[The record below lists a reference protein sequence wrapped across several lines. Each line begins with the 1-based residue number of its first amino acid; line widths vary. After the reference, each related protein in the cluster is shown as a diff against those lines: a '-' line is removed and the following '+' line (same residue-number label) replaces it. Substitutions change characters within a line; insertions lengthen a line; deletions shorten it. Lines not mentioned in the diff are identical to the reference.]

1 MDGSISRR
9 DFLKGS
15 LIVAAG
21 ALSTYALAGCASS
34 ATATST
40 ASTTS
45 ASSSHKVTLHRGYVA
60 AHGDKAFTQIVV
72 AVGEDGKIVAANV
85 DEYQF
90 IAKDTAGITGVP
102 NSNGG
107 FSAGITSG
115 NVLMSKKENDSA
127 YSAMM
132 AKAGSK
138 QNWVKSMSAIEAF
151 AVGKKPSELTS
162 VSGTDAVS
170 GATLAS
176 TVDYLAGIAQV
187 ANDATLVTTGS
198 FDGASTSLKLG
209 RVTAAA
215 HGDKAFA
222 SAVTLVQDDTIIA
235 TSIDEFQFMA
245 STTEGLV
252 GVPNSN
258 AGFGTYYTS
267 GQVLASKS
275 VNNTSYSAQMAT
287 KAAATTPWLTS
298 MQAIEGALAGQK
310 ISAVSISGPD
320 AVSGATLVDT
330 AAYAKAAVAAAQ
342 QA

>member
-1 MDGSISRR
+1 MDSSISRR

-15 LIVAAG
+15 IIVVAG
-21 ALSTYALAGCASS
+21 ALSTYALAGCASNAIAS
-34 ATATST
+34 SPAATTST
-40 ASTTS
+40 SGS
-45 ASSSHKVTLHRGYVA
+45 QKVTLHRGYVA

-85 DEYQF
+85 DDYQF
-90 IAKDTAGITGVP
+90 IAKDTAGVVGVP

-107 FSAGITSG
+107 FSAGIISG
-115 NVLMSKKENDSA
+115 YVLMSKTENDA
-127 YSAMM
+127 VYSAMM
-132 AKAGSK
+132 AKGGAT
-138 QNWVKSMSAIEAF
+138 QNWLKSMSAIEAF
-151 AVGKKPSELTS
+151 AVGKKPSELTA

-170 GATLAS
+170 GATLSS

-187 ANDATLVTTGS
+187 AGDATLVTTGTYT
-198 FDGASTSLKLG
+198 GASSALKLG

-222 SAVTLVQDDTIIA
+222 SAVTLIQDSTIVA

-258 AGFGTYYTS
+258 ASFGGYYTS

-275 VNNTSYSAQMAT
+275 INSTSYSAQMAA
-287 KAAATTPWLTS
+287 KAGATTPWLTS
-298 MQAIEGALAGQK
+298 MQAIEQALAGQK
-310 ISAVSISGPD
+310 ISSVSISGPD
-320 AVSGATLVDT
+320 AVSGATLTDT

-342 QA
+342 NV